1 VRTNKLQTALN
12 NLKVGYELLDS
23 QK

>member
-1 VRTNKLQTALN
+1 RTNKLQTALN